1 MQRGSTVHM
10 SGASLDRLKTADMV
24 SLCFQSD
31 YPAKTLDFEKMLIIE
46 NIVYPIIE
54 KAFSSKN

>member
-1 MQRGSTVHM
+1 MQRGYTAHF
-10 SGASLDRLKTADMV
+10 SGANLDRLKTADMIAI
-24 SLCFQSD
+24 CFHGRYQTE
-31 YPAKTLDFEKMLIIE
+31 TLDFEKMLIIE